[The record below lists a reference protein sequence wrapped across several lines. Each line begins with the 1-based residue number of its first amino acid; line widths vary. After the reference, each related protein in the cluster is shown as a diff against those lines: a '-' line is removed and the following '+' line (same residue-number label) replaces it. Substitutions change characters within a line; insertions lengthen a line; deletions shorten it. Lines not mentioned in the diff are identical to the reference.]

1 MSDSNDAVSKEK
13 QILRDARAKGGLAV
27 PLAYLKCSGPGFLQG
42 AITLGGGS
50 LGGSL
55 YLGIYGGYS
64 MLWLQVLAMLV
75 GLLMLSAITYV
86 TLSTGQRP
94 FHAINKHVNPVL
106 GWGWALATLM
116 ANIVWCLP
124 QFSLG
129 TAAVQQNLFQG
140 MKNEAG
146 KWVVGGLTPD
156 QSTWVVCVGI
166 LTLATIVIW
175 FYDSGGKGIKLF
187 ELILKVMVAGIV
199 LCFFGVVVQLTLK
212 GALNWGEIGQGFIPN
227 IDLLTQPAPTFSA
240 AIEPTGEY
248 AKFWSDQVVGG
259 QRNKM
264 ITAAATAVGIN
275 MTFLLPY
282 SMLRKGWD
290 KESRGLAIFDLC
302 LGLALPFLLATSC
315 VVIAAAKQFHT
326 QPEPT
331 AMDGSNPA
339 LAAKYQANLKK
350 RLAAELGDEMAK
362 LEAAAQLGADAE
374 ASLKN
379 DNLSDE
385 QRAVLEKLVPL
396 KDVINERV
404 EKLPEAD
411 KKVAAMLIDRDAF
424 QLADSLK
431 TLTGGGTAHLVFG
444 IGVLAMAIST
454 IIILMLISGF
464 TFCEIFG
471 FPHAGW
477 MHRIG
482 CFLPAFGVAGPF
494 LFTGEAKVWMVVPT
508 SMFGWT
514 LLPIAYL
521 SFFLLINNKNLMK
534 DQRLKGFGGFLFNL
548 AMLVGIGAV
557 MVAAAWTIWFKIHW
571 FGVGII
577 VFLIILSLLVRYAR
591 THQSV
596 DGGFDDKDGD
606 DGGAPPSPAVDRGE
620 TVLVTPKDLGV
631 QPGGETDD
639 ATPPAQPNE
648 QGETILLTPDDFNKG
663 KDAGDMGETVVLKP
677 EDFAKSNKTAAAPVK
692 ITPKITPKVSPAKGG
707 TPEGSGDVT
716 TLTGLNLL

>member
-1 MSDSNDAVSKEK
+1 MSDSKDAVSREKE
-13 QILRDARAKGGLAV
+13 ILRDARAKGGIAV

-64 MLWLQVLAMLV
+64 MLWLQVLAMIV

-86 TLSTGQRP
+86 TLSTGARP
-94 FHAINKHVNPVL
+94 FHAINKHINPVL

-140 MKNEAG
+140 MKNATG
-146 KWVVGGLTPD
+146 QWAIGGLSPD
-156 QSTWVVCVGI
+156 ASTWVVCCSI
-166 LTLATIVIW
+166 LAIATIVIW

-187 ELILKVMVAGIV
+187 ELILKIMVAGIV
-199 LCFFGVVVQLTLK
+199 LCFFGVVVQLTMK
-212 GALNWGEIGQGFIPN
+212 GALNWGEIGKGFIPN
-227 IDLLTQPAPTFSA
+227 FDLLTQPAPSFTA

-248 AKFWSDQVVGG
+248 AGFWSDKIVAG
-259 QRNKM
+259 QQNKM

-326 QPEPT
+326 QPELS
-331 AMDGSNPA
+331 AMDGSNPG
-339 LAAKYQANLKK
+339 LAAKYQANLKA

-362 LEAAAQLGADAE
+362 LEAAAALGADAE

-385 QRAVLEKLVPL
+385 QRSVLEKLVAL
-396 KDVINERV
+396 KSVINDRIAT
-404 EKLPEAD
+404 LPEAD

-431 TLTGGGTAHLVFG
+431 TLTGGGTAHVVFG

-471 FPHAGW
+471 FSHSGW
-477 MHRIG
+477 MHRLG
-482 CFLPAFGVAGPF
+482 CMLPAFGVAGPF

-508 SMFGWT
+508 SIFGWT

-521 SFFLLINNKNLMK
+521 SFFLLINNKSLMK
-534 DQRLKGFGGFLFNL
+534 DQRIKGFGGAIFNL
-548 AMLVGIGAV
+548 AMLVGITAV
-557 MVAAAWTIWFKIHW
+557 LVAAVWTIWNKIHW
-571 FGVGII
+571 FGVGI
-577 VFLIILSLLVRYAR
+577 VSFLIILSILVHIAR
-591 THQSV
+591 KQKGAPDGLATDDS
-596 DGGFDDKDGD
+596 DGGVQASVAA
-606 DGGAPPSPAVDRGE
+606 APVAAAPTAGFKQTKP
-620 TVLVTPKDLGV
+620 TPQEDS
-631 QPGGETDD
+631 
-639 ATPPAQPNE
+639 
-648 QGETILLTPDDFNKG
+648 
-663 KDAGDMGETVVLKP
+663 GETVVLTAADFKKTKPTPKEETGETVLLKP
-677 EDFAKSNKTAAAPVK
+677 EDFKKPAAVK
-692 ITPKITPKVSPAKGG
+692 VTPKAKADGG
-707 TPEGSGDVT
+707 YHDTSGSAP
-716 TLTGLNLL
+716 LLPG